1 MVFFVPT
8 SITAIIVSVK
18 EKLIEWKIGIT
29 LAISGIFGAI
39 IGAKISVKMD
49 VEILRKMFGF
59 FLGGIAINEI
69 YSLIKEYRKN
79 KKTDN
84 K

>member
-1 MVFFVPT
+1 MFFIPT

-29 LAISGIFGAI
+29 LAISGVVGAL
-39 IGAKISVKMD
+39 IGARISVKMD
-49 VEILRKMFGF
+49 VKILRKMFGI
-59 FLGGIAINEI
+59 FLSAIAINEI
-69 YSLIKEYRKN
+69 YSLIKEYRKG